1 MWKNLL
7 FILQPTNQPIDWLL
21 FLIANQHKVI
31 VYCIRQILNIGW
43 NINILMRIVKQN
55 IIIQFLLLL
64 RGTQRYTKFSYFGCK
79 RMYYYFISVNC
90 YSCKVFSRTD
100 TVNTKARKQRKQIKY
115 SLWCILLPSIFAW
128 VFRVGKLIILIILIT
143 VPA

>member
-1 MWKNLL
+1 MWIYFCCL
-7 FILQPTNQPIDWLL
+7 FYNQPIDWLL

-31 VYCIRQILNIGW
+31 VYCIRQSHIIRW
-43 NINILMRIVKQN
+43 NINILMGIVKQN
-55 IIIQFLLLL
+55 IIIQFAAAAWHPKIHKLFLL
-64 RGTQRYTKFSYFGCK
+64 GCK

-115 SLWCILLPSIFAW
+115 SLWCIFCCLLYLLGFFGW
-128 VFRVGKLIILIILIT
+128 VN
-143 VPA
+143 